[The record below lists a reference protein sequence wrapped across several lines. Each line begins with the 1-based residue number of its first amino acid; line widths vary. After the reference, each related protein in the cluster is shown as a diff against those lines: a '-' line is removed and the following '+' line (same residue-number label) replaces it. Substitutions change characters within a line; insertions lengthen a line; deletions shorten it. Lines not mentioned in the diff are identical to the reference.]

1 MTKEPNFLVI
11 MTDQH
16 CYHQL
21 ACHGNSVV
29 KTPNIDKLYKKG
41 SSLNGMYTATP
52 MCMPN
57 RQAFLTMRMNS
68 VNGSHSNGVALDLD
82 SNTFPELLRAAGYK
96 TALIGKSHLQNT
108 TVLPA
113 FQQAEDIPEDKQSPP
128 ENLQMAQKSAA
139 KYKTSDYLQEHP
151 SSWQDTSFEAK
162 TPYYGFDDVIFA
174 SSHAEVA
181 GFEHKRYLDSID
193 KRISAQT
200 GRDNSPDASQYNP
213 QTYASGLA
221 PEHYPTQFMADATS
235 NWINEH
241 ANNSPTTPFFLWSSF
256 QDPHHPWTPPQKY
269 YDMYDP
275 EDVVLPTSF
284 YESSREQTPLLKA
297 VYNLEKEGKR
307 KPRLPFMAEEA
318 EAKRIV
324 ATAYGMISFIDEAV
338 GEILKT
344 LEDNNL
350 IENTVIIFTSD
361 HGDYMGQH
369 GLFLKGPAHYQS
381 LIKVPFI
388 WCDCDSKFNQGVA
401 SKNSEV
407 NALASYV
414 DIGRTILDRTNLWP
428 YHGAQGQSL
437 LPVLSGDTQE
447 HRKRVL
453 VETVTFSPQFELPIW
468 AKVRTLVS
476 GHYRISIYSHLD
488 KGELYDLETDP
499 EEMVNLW
506 HSQDHAQLKAEL
518 LFQLAQEM
526 TELSDTSRLPLY
538 LA

>member
-1 MTKEPNFLVI
+1 

-21 ACHGNSVV
+21 ACNGNKVV
-29 KTPNIDKLYKKG
+29 KNPNIDKLAKKG
-41 SSLNGMYTATP
+41 TNLNGMYTATP

-108 TVLPA
+108 TTLPA
-113 FQQAEDIPEDKQSPP
+113 FQQAEQVPNNKIQPP
-128 ENLQMAQKSAA
+128 ETLEMADKSSEKHYSQA
-139 KYKTSDYLQEHP
+139 YLQEHP
-151 SSWQDTSFEAK
+151 SSWQDDSFEPK

-174 SSHAEVA
+174 SSHAEIG
-181 GFEHKRYLDSID
+181 GFHHKRYLDSID
-193 KRISAQT
+193 MDIAKQIGRNNSA
-200 GRDNSPDASQYNP
+200 NVSELNP
-213 QTYASGLA
+213 QTFASSLA
-221 PEHYPTQFMADATS
+221 PEHYPTTFVGESTI
-235 NWINEH
+235 NWIEKH
-241 ANNSPTTPFFLWSSF
+241 TEANPDTPFFTWCSIP
-256 QDPHHPWTPPQKY
+256 DPHHPWTPPQKY

-275 EDVVLPTSF
+275 DDVVLPDSF
-284 YESSREQTPLLKA
+284 YSSERNQTPLLKA
-297 VYNLEKEGKR
+297 VYDNEVAGNR

-324 ATAYGMISFIDEAV
+324 ATAYGMITFIDEMV
-338 GEILKT
+338 GDILQS

-350 IENTVIIFTSD
+350 IDNTVIIFTSD

-388 WCDCDSKFNQGVA
+388 WRDCDSLYNRGIVD
-401 SKNSEV
+401 
-407 NALASYV
+407 ALASYV
-414 DIGRTILDRTNLWP
+414 DIGRTILNRAGLWS
-428 YHGAQGQSL
+428 YHGSQGQSL
-437 LPVLSGDTQE
+437 LPVLSGESSE

-468 AKVRTLVS
+468 AKVRTLVTDK
-476 GHYRISIYSHLD
+476 YRLTIYTHMD
-488 KGELYDLETDP
+488 EGELYHLENDP

-506 HSQDHAQLKAEL
+506 HTEKHLEVKTEM

-526 TELSDTSRLPLY
+526 TELSDTSRLPMY